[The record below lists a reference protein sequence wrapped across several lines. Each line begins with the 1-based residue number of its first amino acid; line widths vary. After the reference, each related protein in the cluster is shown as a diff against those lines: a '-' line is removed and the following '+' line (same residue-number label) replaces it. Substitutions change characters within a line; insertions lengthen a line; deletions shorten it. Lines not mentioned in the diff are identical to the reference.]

1 MHIYSVKE
9 SGKRK
14 ERENKEEGGRKEERG
29 RQLGKKGGAR
39 ELGNILPKWNGF
51 QSPFHGILVL
61 P

>member
-1 MHIYSVKE
+1 MKE

-29 RQLGKKGGAR
+29 RQRGKKGGAR